1 MALNIITVDLTETI
15 SLDFLTVV
23 CVWFLTEMT
32 DSVSFSSLTAVLTE
46 FRRLP
51 VERQKNWMALE
62 AFHVEAS
69 QKSCLN
75 VARHHVEMT

>member
-51 VERQKNWMALE
+51 DNLKFDDTSLCFVVGVERE
-62 AFHVEAS
+62 
-69 QKSCLN
+69 
-75 VARHHVEMT
+75 